1 MIFAFGYSM
10 KRIYMLSL
18 LIIAFIFCSLSL
30 TATAHTDQNLHS
42 DEHTLRQL
50 DTVKSFVALPRGTS
64 YTYGNENIRHAF
76 NELITPSRNSDCE
89 LVKFI
94 VAGCASPD
102 GLWAYNV
109 DLSENRTKNTLQYLK
124 ALRMIPSHL
133 IQGEFRYEDW
143 NMLYEMVDKSDLEQ
157 KEQVKEIIRTKT
169 WGERKTAL
177 KNLADGKVWKRLE
190 LEFFPFM
197 RGVELSAVYNRP
209 VVENGASSVADSR
222 TETQHTRKE
231 KPANADTT
239 AVADSE
245 YLHRDDVPAGK
256 NQGVTVTENR
266 YEPVSEEESQAS
278 WRFGIKT
285 NLLSDVIAIPSL
297 GLEFQMGRYLSLDLQ
312 GWWTGY
318 NMFVPADRNAV
329 FYGASPELRWWLK
342 GHSMNKG
349 SFLGVHANCAWYSIQ
364 WTDGLLYQNGTL
376 GYAADAT
383 DNIKKF
389 SPAWSVGLTYGYCL
403 PLGEKANWGIEFLIG
418 AGYLNAYQKVAESRD
433 NVWTAKEYQDM
444 TGFGLTKAAI
454 NLTYRFPFKR

>member
-1 MIFAFGYSM
+1 M
-10 KRIYMLSL
+10 KRIYTLSL
-18 LIIAFIFCSLSL
+18 LLTAAIFCSISL
-30 TATAHTDQNLHS
+30 PAAAHTVQ
-42 DEHTLRQL
+42 QL
-50 DTVKSFVALPRGTS
+50 DTVKSFVALPRGMS
-64 YTYGNENIRHAF
+64 YTYGNHNIRSAYE
-76 NELITPSRNSDCE
+76 ELLAPSRNPE
-89 LVKFI
+89 FEVVKVI

-109 DLSENRTKNTLQYLK
+109 ALSENRTKNTVQYLK
-124 ALRMIPSHL
+124 ALRMLPADL

-143 NMLYEMVDKSDLEQ
+143 NMLYEMVQQSDLDHKDE
-157 KEQVKEIIRTKT
+157 VMEIIRTKT
-169 WGERKTAL
+169 WGERKIAL
-177 KNLADGKVWKRLE
+177 KTLADGKVWERLE
-190 LEFFPFM
+190 REFFPFM
-197 RGVELSAVYNRP
+197 RGVELLVVYDKPAVEKTVTSDVAVDTKP
-209 VVENGASSVADSR
+209 V
-222 TETQHTRKE
+222 TQHTRKE
-231 KPANADTT
+231 EPANADTVYVT
-239 AVADSE
+239 DTV
-245 YLHRDDVPAGK
+245 YLYRDVPAVR
-256 NQGVTVTENR
+256 NQGVDVSESR
-266 YEPVSEEESQAS
+266 YEPVAEDEPKSP

-285 NLLSDVIAIPSL
+285 NLLSDVIAIPSV